1 MWMAHVIAKGTI
13 YTITN
18 KRLVMRFGIALPM
31 TVQIP
36 FTKIVSAAARRH
48 GDGSGD
54 IPVTVNGRM
63 SYWVMWPH
71 VRPWQMLR
79 PQPMMRAIP
88 DVEKVS
94 AILGG
99 ALKAAF
105 EERADAETISAAEK
119 PQRAAKNAGRHGG
132 QWAAAAG

>member
-1 MWMAHVIAKGTI
+1 
-13 YTITN
+13 
-18 KRLVMRFGIALPM
+18 M

-48 GDGSGD
+48 SDGSGD

-71 VRPWQMLR
+71 VRPWRMLR
-79 PQPMMRAIP
+79 PQPMMRGIS
-88 DVEKVS
+88 DVETVS
-94 AILGG
+94 AILGE
-99 ALKAAF
+99 ALKVAF
-105 EERADAETISAAEK
+105 EAQTGAEQITAAEK
-119 PQRAAKNAGRHGG
+119 PQRAAKEGGRHGG